1 MMQQTSVCSECGKQ
15 NDAGYEFC
23 GDCGARLSVGER
35 PQANNN
41 QQLNSCPK
49 CGKTIVNGQK
59 FCGTCGAQFSWAV
72 KLSSEVGR
80 STTPIEGTNIKKTTK
95 RGVLQWIV
103 LAWGIISF
111 AVMGIALMP
120 LMGMLNW
127 INIPFAAL
135 GVIMGFVTLFA
146 ARARKWPCF
155 VGTALCLLAV
165 VVGSMRIIFG
175 VGFI

>member
-1 MMQQTSVCSECGKQ
+1 MMQQTLVCFECGNQ

-23 GDCGARLSVGER
+23 GGCGAMLSVGGR

-41 QQLNSCPK
+41 QQMKSCPK

-80 STTPIEGTNIKKTTK
+80 STTPVEGPNLKKATK
-95 RGVLQWIV
+95 RGVLQWVV

-111 AVMGIALMP
+111 AVMGIALIP

-127 INIPFAAL
+127 INIPFAGI
-135 GVIMGFVTLFA
+135 GVLIGFVTIFA
-146 ARARKWPCF
+146 ARVRKWPSI
-155 VGTALCLLAV
+155 VGTALCLFALLA
-165 VVGSMRIIFG
+165 
-175 VGFI
+175 

>member
-1 MMQQTSVCSECGKQ
+1 MQQKVCSECGKQ

-23 GDCGARLSVGER
+23 GGCGAMLSVGGR

-41 QQLNSCPK
+41 QQMNSCPK

-72 KLSSEVGR
+72 KLSGEVGR
-80 STTPIEGTNIKKTTK
+80 STTPVEGPNLKKTTK
-95 RGVLQWIV
+95 RCVLQWVV
-103 LAWGIISF
+103 LVWGIISF
-111 AVMGIALMP
+111 IVMGIAFMP

-127 INIPFAAL
+127 INIPFS
-135 GVIMGFVTLFA
+135 GIGFLVGLITIFTG
-146 ARARKWPCF
+146 RPRKWPSI
-155 VGTALCLLAV
+155 VGTVLCLFAV
-165 VVGSMRIIFG
+165 VAGTIKIISG